1 MVCFRL
7 PAPKLPCPTRVTLAD
22 ASLDD
27 LLAELEGREATQSGA
42 ESSDVEHHAPE
53 DEQHEYDH
61 YQSDDASS
69 NGSLV
74 DNDRHLAAANEGER
88 CAAAEGMYARSDNR
102 QPRGNIPDRERGFN
116 QDRRGGERGSIKTT
130 EVVTKASVKTL
141 VVDVTS
147 TATTGAYS
155 MDLVQ
160 SACELFR
167 NFQDLAKFVRIKGTK
182 EERPPELKYVVQ
194 ERHLN

>member
-1 MVCFRL
+1 MLNITR
-7 PAPKLPCPTRVTLAD
+7 PKMNNTT
-22 ASLDD
+22 
-27 LLAELEGREATQSGA
+27 
-42 ESSDVEHHAPE
+42 
-53 DEQHEYDH
+53 
-61 YQSDDASS
+61 
-69 NGSLV
+69 
-74 DNDRHLAAANEGER
+74 
-88 CAAAEGMYARSDNR
+88 AEGMYARSDNR

-160 SACELFR
+160 SAAHDAGQCELFR